1 LSSDFVLASSVIT
14 LYQTIFTGGLQ
25 AEPRLFRKPSIYP
38 FGNDGCFVSMMPMN
52 KYVDFNPVSSTDYPD
67 SVYLRALLEVKSL
80 GNQTI
85 TKLLNFFETPAALW
99 AADESRLEP
108 LLKPAVLEGL
118 KARKAQGLN
127 DVWLKTYADCGIQV
141 INRMDADYPPLLKEI
156 YNAPLLLYV
165 KGNLACLKSQTLA
178 FVGTRK
184 ATDYGKQ
191 CTEKLV
197 FEMKPADVC
206 IVSGLAAGID
216 TWAHWSAIHAGLPTV
231 AVFGCGLDMIYP
243 SSNRKLSQEILAGGG
258 AWVSEYPLGIM
269 PTQYSFPQ
277 RNRIVAGLSQGIVV
291 VEGDV
296 KSGALITARL
306 AVDEGRS
313 VYAVPGNVFSP
324 GSQGPNSLIKTGA
337 VPVTEGSDI
346 LSDLAWYKTE
356 GAEVQSHHSLLLQK
370 SPKDFDLK
378 SFPYL
383 SEDEKQLAKAIS
395 FESMEIEDLQ
405 GATGFASA
413 KINELL
419 TLLELEELIVLLP
432 GAKVCRK

>member
-1 LSSDFVLASSVIT
+1 
-14 LYQTIFTGGLQ
+14 
-25 AEPRLFRKPSIYP
+25 
-38 FGNDGCFVSMMPMN
+38 MN
-52 KYVDFNPVSSTDYPD
+52 KPVDFAPVICADYPEN
-67 SVYLRALLEVKSL
+67 VYLRALLEVKGL

-85 TKLLNFFETPAALW
+85 TKLLNVFETPAALW
-99 AADESRLEP
+99 EADESRLQP
-108 LLKPAVLEGL
+108 LLKPATLESL

-127 DVWLKTYADCGIQV
+127 EGWVKTYADCGIQV

-165 KGNLACLKSQTLA
+165 KGNLACLQTRTLA

-184 ATDYGKQ
+184 ASEYGRQ

-197 FEMKPADVC
+197 SEMKSADVC

-216 TWAHWSAIHAGLPTV
+216 TWAHRSAIHAGLPTV

-258 AWVSEYPLGIM
+258 AWVSEYPLGTM

-277 RNRIVAGLSQGIVV
+277 RNRIVAGLSHGIVV

-324 GSQGPNSLIKTGA
+324 GSQGPHYLIKTGA
-337 VPVTEGSDI
+337 IPVTEGADI
-346 LSDLAWYKTE
+346 LSELTWCQPE
-356 GAEVQSHHSLLLQK
+356 GAEVHSPQSLLIQK
-370 SPKDFDLK
+370 TPENIDLK
-378 SFPYL
+378 SFPDL

-395 FESMEIEDLQ
+395 FESMAIEDLQ
-405 GATGFASA
+405 EATGFASA

-419 TLLELEELIVLLP
+419 TLLELEGLIVLLP

>member
-1 LSSDFVLASSVIT
+1 VFC
-14 LYQTIFTGGLQ
+14 QH
-25 AEPRLFRKPSIYP
+25 E
-38 FGNDGCFVSMMPMN
+38 PMN
-52 KYVDFNPVSSTDYPD
+52 KPVDFVPVICADYPEN
-67 SVYLRALLEVKSL
+67 VYLRALLEVKGL

-85 TKLLNFFETPAALW
+85 NKLLSFFETPAALW
-99 AADESRLEP
+99 EVDESRLKP
-108 LLKPAVLEGL
+108 LLKPATLEAF

-127 DVWLKTYADCGIQV
+127 DGWIKTYADCGIQV

-165 KGNLACLKSQTLA
+165 KGNLACLQAQTLA

-184 ATDYGKQ
+184 ASEYGRQ

-197 FEMKPADVC
+197 SEMKPADVC

-277 RNRIVAGLSQGIVV
+277 RNRIVAGLSHGIVV

-324 GSQGPNSLIKTGA
+324 GSHGPHHLIKTGA
-337 VPVTEGSDI
+337 IPVTEGADI
-346 LSDLAWYKTE
+346 LSDLTWCKPESA
-356 GAEVQSHHSLLLQK
+356 GVHSQQSPLLQK
-370 SPKDFDLK
+370 TPKDIDLK
-378 SFPYL
+378 SFPDL
-383 SEDEKQLAKAIS
+383 SEDERLLAKAIS
-395 FESMEIEDLQ
+395 FESMAIEDLQ

-419 TLLELEELIVLLP
+419 TLLELEGLIVLLP